1 MHLKPVLTV
10 LNQRTK
16 PQKWNI
22 GKPKRTQIGTTTE
35 IKPTHPHDERFAKW
49 NWVHTL
55 QIFPS
60 CVAIR
65 FSCIR
70 QWNHFGCKCSDVRLA
85 CRPQLG

>member
-16 PQKWNI
+16 PKKWNI

-49 NWVHTL
+49 N
-55 QIFPS
+55 
-60 CVAIR
+60 
-65 FSCIR
+65 
-70 QWNHFGCKCSDVRLA
+70 
-85 CRPQLG
+85 